1 MKSRVCF
8 YVYGYPPDY
17 SGATNQAIKVAKQLE
32 KMGHKCIFLTYTH
45 NEKHLDIPADDRFPL
60 VRFLWPKGSS
70 DFVYHRRLLSELIK
84 CPNAFDIIYINGNA
98 GQFWTAFY
106 IVLFAKVFRKK
117 VFMELNMEYEDPL
130 CITGTNFHVC
140 KRWAAR
146 KVNAFISLSTAIKK
160 NMLKMHDDVNVIS
173 IFNGVD
179 VNRFTPADN
188 SENKNKL
195 RKNLGLPV
203 DAKILVT
210 CGAITKRKGVDFLL
224 DAWSKVVSAYDKC
237 AFIFLGPFDPSEDCF
252 TKQYIKKV
260 LAMVKEDRFK
270 NTVVFKGNVS
280 NVEDYF
286 RAADV
291 FGFAGRQEGS
301 PNVLRE
307 AMAAGL
313 PIVSLELKDI
323 TSDMISNGESGII
336 IEVKDQKRLSKWREQ
351 DISDPA
357 LISEFASS
365 ITKLFNDEKL
375 SGRFA
380 VNARKTAVSKFSLE
394 SQVQQ
399 LISAFETYG

>member
-1 MKSRVCF
+1 MENRVCF

-17 SGATNQAIKVAKQLE
+17 SGATNQAIKVARLLE
-32 KMGHKCIFLTYTH
+32 KRRHKCIFLTYTH
-45 NEKHLDIPADDRFPL
+45 NEKHLDIPSNEEFPL

-70 DFVYHRRLLSELIK
+70 DFDYHRRLLIELIK
-84 CPNAFDIIYINGNA
+84 CRNTFDIIYINGNA

-106 IVLFAKVFRKK
+106 VVLFAKVFRKK
-117 VFMELNMEYEDPL
+117 VFMELNMEFEDPL
-130 CITGTNFHVC
+130 YITGTKFHIG
-140 KRWAAR
+140 KKWAAR
-146 KVNAFISLSTAIKK
+146 QVNAFISLSTAIRQR
-160 NMLKMHDDVNVIS
+160 MLKTHGDVNVIS

-179 VNRFTPADN
+179 VNRFTPIDN
-188 SENKNKL
+188 AEKKNELKI
-195 RKNLGLPV
+195 NLGLPV